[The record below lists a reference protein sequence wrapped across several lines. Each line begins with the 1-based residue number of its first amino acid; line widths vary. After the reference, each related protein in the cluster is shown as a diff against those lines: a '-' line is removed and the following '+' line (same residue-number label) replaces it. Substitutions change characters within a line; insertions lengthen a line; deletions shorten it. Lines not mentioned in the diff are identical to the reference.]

1 MGVIMG
7 VISAS
12 SGTTRN
18 TCGRHGECVISASSA
33 RRQRV
38 VSASS
43 ARHQRIISAS
53 SARHQLTC
61 ECRCAGRR
69 GRASAPGA
77 MASRRAGRTW
87 AAAWVAPPRGS
98 APRLWGGG
106 GRRGEHLH
114 AADRAGS
121 STGIGSSPGSGSS
134 SSPNA
139 ESTMPARRKGGGA
152 ECGGG
157 AMRAAGGEGGAMSV
171 ASGSLR
177 CYPWQSTSINRN
189 PW

>member
-1 MGVIMG
+1 MG

-12 SGTTRN
+12 SAR
-18 TCGRHGECVISASSA
+18 RQRVISASSA

-43 ARHQRIISAS
+43 ARHQLA
-53 SARHQLTC
+53 C

-69 GRASAPGA
+69 CRASAPGA
-77 MASRRAGRTW
+77 RASRRAGRTW
-87 AAAWVAPPRGS
+87 AAAWVAPRRGS
-98 APRLWGGG
+98 APRLGGGG

-114 AADRAGS
+114 AADRAGC

-139 ESTMPARRKGGGA
+139 ESTMPARRRGGGA
-152 ECGGG
+152 DWGGG
-157 AMRAAGGEGGAMSV
+157 DESSRRGRGSDESGQRKPSV
-171 ASGSLR
+171 LSMAINGNQRQSTASGSLR
-177 CYPWQSTSINRN
+177 CYP
-189 PW
+189 